1 MLQRFLLLIAVLALS
16 VIPAL
21 RAHDDEK
28 PTIAILSFG
37 YHSNVNL
44 SVKGTLDMLQAYG
57 YINQEERAV
66 LDQRQDLEGEGL
78 NIIWGDAGYDI
89 GFANLMV
96 RDALDRDPDALITI
110 TTPVTQMAVGATL
123 DMEDPPIVIFNVVSN
138 PYHAGIADSPCI
150 KPAHIS
156 GSQFLAPYDRI
167 VPLMLLQDPDM
178 QVVGTIFTTNE
189 ASGVFG
195 ANQITAVGESLGLKV
210 ENASIV
216 SAADLTLAAE
226 GLVSKGIEAFLLPTE
241 ATVASG
247 LPTIIQVANE
257 HGLPVLYTAGNAV
270 YRGATIGAGVYSYF
284 KEGVIAARML
294 IAHWEGAIDIA
305 TAGIN
310 LQNDL
315 SVGINLDAAA
325 AQETEISQ
333 ELLAA
338 ADFVVEDGQSSEGV
352 TPGLP
357 EVNPYLVDMTLD
369 ERRAADLAFLETL
382 RCTPEMIAEQRA
394 ELEDTWADD

>member
-1 MLQRFLLLIAVLALS
+1 MYTKLLIGLLIAALS
-16 VIPAL
+16 FAAPAL
-21 RAHDDEK
+21 AQDDSK
-28 PTIAILSFG
+28 PTIAILAFG

-57 YINQEERAV
+57 YIDQEERAV
-66 LDQRQDLEGEGL
+66 LDQRQDLEGEGI
-78 NIIWGDAGYDI
+78 NIIWGDAAYDI

-110 TTPVTQMAVGATL
+110 TTPVAQIAANATL
-123 DMEDPPIVIFNVVSN
+123 DMEDPPVVIFNVVSN
-138 PYHAGIADSPCI
+138 PYAAGIADAPCI

-167 VPLMLLQDPDM
+167 VPLMLLQNPDM
-178 QVVGTIFTTNE
+178 QVVGTIFTSNE
-189 ASGVFG
+189 PSGVFG
-195 ANQITAVGESLGLKV
+195 ASQISAIGESLGLQV
-210 ENASIV
+210 ESASIV
-216 SAADLTLAAE
+216 STADLTLAAE
-226 GLVSKGIEAFLLPTE
+226 GLVSKGIEAFILPTE
-241 ATVASG
+241 ATVAAG

-257 HGLPVLYTAGNAV
+257 HGLPVMYTAGNAV

-294 IAHWEGAIDIA
+294 IAHLEGAIDIA
-305 TAGIN
+305 SAGIN
-310 LQNDL
+310 LQSDM
-315 SVGINLDAAA
+315 SVGVNLDVAA

-333 ELLAA
+333 ELLAV

-357 EVNPYLVDMTLD
+357 EVNPFLEDISLE
-369 ERRAADLAFLETL
+369 ERRAADLEFLAGLE
-382 RCTPEMIAEQRA
+382 CTPEMIAEQQA
-394 ELEDTWADD
+394 ALAGADE

>member
-1 MLQRFLLLIAVLALS
+1 MVQKYLMLLALLALIAVLA
-16 VIPAL
+16 VAQ
-21 RAHDDEK
+21 DDEK
-28 PTIAILSFG
+28 PTIGILSFG
-37 YHSNVNL
+37 YHSNINL
-44 SVKGTLDMLQAYG
+44 SVKGTLDMLQTYG
-57 YINQEERAV
+57 YINEEERAA
-66 LDQRQDLEGEGL
+66 LDQRQDLEGEGI
-78 NIIWGDAGYDI
+78 NIFWGDAAYDI
-89 GFANLMV
+89 GFASLMV
-96 RDALDRDPDALITI
+96 RDALDKEPDALITI
-110 TTPVTQMAVGATL
+110 TTPVTQIAANATL
-123 DMEDPPIVIFNVVSN
+123 DMEDPPLVIFNVVSN
-138 PYHAGIADSPCI
+138 PYAAGIADAPCL
-150 KPAHIS
+150 KPPHIS

-167 VPLMLLQDPDM
+167 VPLMLLQYPDM

-195 ANQITAVGESLGLKV
+195 ARQITAVGESLGLQV

-226 GLVSKGIEAFLLPTE
+226 GLVSKGIEAFILPTE
-241 ATVASG
+241 ATVAAG

-284 KEGVIAARML
+284 KEGVNAARML
-294 IAHWEGAIDIA
+294 IAHWAGDIDIA

-315 SVGINLDAAA
+315 SVGLNLDAAA
-325 AQETEISQ
+325 AQDIEFSQ

-338 ADFVVEDGQSSEGV
+338 ADFLLEDGQSTEGV

-357 EVNPYLVDMTLD
+357 EVNPYLEDLSLD
-369 ERRAADLAFLETL
+369 ERRAADLAFL
-382 RCTPEMIAEQRA
+382 A
-394 ELEDTWADD
+394 ELYCSDEVIAKQQAELQDTSAED

>member
-1 MLQRFLLLIAVLALS
+1 MVQRITLLIAILALS
-16 VIPAL
+16 LSPAL
-21 RAHDDEK
+21 WAQDDDK
-28 PTIAILSFG
+28 PTVAILAFG

-66 LDQRQDLEGEGL
+66 LDQRQDLEGEAI
-78 NIIWGDAGYDI
+78 NIFFGDAAYDI

-96 RDALDRDPDALITI
+96 RDALDKDPDALITI

-123 DMEDPPIVIFNVVSN
+123 DMEDPPVVIFNVVSN
-138 PYHAGIADSPCI
+138 PYAAGIADAPCI
-150 KPAHIS
+150 KPAHVS

-167 VPLMLLQDPDM
+167 VPLMLLQNPDM
-178 QVVGTIFTTNE
+178 QVAGTIFTSNE
-189 ASGVFG
+189 PSGVFG
-195 ANQITAVGESLGLKV
+195 ASQISAVGESLGLQV
-210 ENASIV
+210 ESAAIV

-226 GLVSKGIEAFLLPTE
+226 GLVSKGIEAFILPTE

-257 HGLPVLYTAGNAV
+257 HSLPVMYTAGSSI

-305 TAGIN
+305 AAGIN

-325 AQETEISQ
+325 AQGVEISQ
-333 ELLAA
+333 DLLAA
-338 ADFVVEDGQSSEGV
+338 ADFVLKDGKSSEGV
-352 TPGLP
+352 IPELP
-357 EVNPYLVDMTLD
+357 EVNPYLEEMTLD
-369 ERRAADLAFLETL
+369 ERRAADLEFLAAL
-382 RCTPEMIAEQRA
+382 HCTDDMIAEQQA
-394 ELEDTWADD
+394 ALDASEG

>member
-1 MLQRFLLLIAVLALS
+1 MIQRFLLLIALLALV

-21 RAHDDEK
+21 AQDDDK

-57 YINQEERAV
+57 YINQEERDV
-66 LDQRQDLEGEGL
+66 LDQQQDLEGEGI
-78 NIIWGDAGYDI
+78 NIFWGDAAYDI

-96 RDALDRDPDALITI
+96 RDALDKDPDALITI
-110 TTPVTQMAVGATL
+110 TTPVAQIAAKSTL
-123 DMEDPPIVIFNVVSN
+123 DMDDPPLVIFNVVSN
-138 PYHAGIADSPCI
+138 PYVAGIADAPCI

-167 VPLMLLQDPDM
+167 VPLMLLQDPEM
-178 QVVGTIFTTNE
+178 QVLGTIFTSNE
-189 ASGVFG
+189 PSGVFG
-195 ANQITAVGESLGLKV
+195 ANQITAVAESLGLQI
-210 ENASIV
+210 ERASIV

-226 GLVSKGIEAFLLPTE
+226 GLVSKGIEAFILPTE

-247 LPTIIQVANE
+247 LPAIIQVANE
-257 HGLPVLYTAGNAV
+257 HGLPVMYTAGNAV

-294 IAHWEGAIDIA
+294 IAHLQGEIDIA

-310 LQNDL
+310 LQNDM
-315 SVGINLDAAA
+315 SVGVNLDVAAD
-325 AQETEISQ
+325 QGLEISA
-333 ELLAA
+333 EVLAA
-338 ADFVVEDGQSSEGV
+338 ADFVVADGQSSEGV

-357 EVNPYLVDMTLD
+357 EVNPYLEDMTLE
-369 ERRAADLAFLETL
+369 ERREADLAFLAAL
-382 RCTPEMIAEQRA
+382 HCTEEMIAEQQA
-394 ELEDTWADD
+394 ALEAADG

>member
-1 MLQRFLLLIAVLALS
+1 MYMKILAGLLAVALL
-16 VIPAL
+16 VAVPAL
-21 RAHDDEK
+21 AQGDDN
-28 PTIAILSFG
+28 PTIAILSLG

-89 GFANLMV
+89 GFASLMV

-110 TTPVTQMAVGATL
+110 TTPVAQIAANATL
-123 DMEDPPIVIFNVVSN
+123 DMEDPPVVIFNVVSN
-138 PYHAGIADSPCI
+138 PYAAGIADAPCI

-156 GSQFLAPYDRI
+156 GSQFLAPYERI
-167 VPLMLLQDPDM
+167 VPLMLLQNPDM
-178 QVVGTIFTTNE
+178 QVVGTIFTSNE
-189 ASGVFG
+189 PSGVFG
-195 ANQITAVGESLGLKV
+195 ANQITAVGESLGLTV

-216 SAADLTLAAE
+216 SAADLTVAAE
-226 GLVSKGIEAFLLPTE
+226 GLVSKGIEAFILPTE

-257 HGLPVLYTAGNAV
+257 HGLPVMYTAGNAV

-294 IAHWEGAIDIA
+294 IAHWEGEIDIA

-315 SVGINLDAAA
+315 SVGVNLDAAA
-325 AQETEISQ
+325 SQEIEISY

-338 ADFVVEDGQSSEGV
+338 ADFVLKDGQSSEGV

-357 EVNPYLVDMTLD
+357 EVNPYLEDMTLE
-369 ERRAADLAFLETL
+369 ERRAMDADFLAELH
-382 RCTPEMIAEQRA
+382 CSPERIAEQRA
-394 ELEDTWADD
+394 ELEDTRAED

>member
-1 MLQRFLLLIAVLALS
+1 MLQRFLLLIAILALS
-16 VIPAL
+16 LSPAL
-21 RAHDDEK
+21 SAQDDEK
-28 PTIAILSFG
+28 PTIGILSLG
-37 YHSNVNL
+37 YHSNILL

-57 YINQEERAV
+57 YIDQEERAV
-66 LDQRQDLEGEGL
+66 LDQRQNIEGERI
-78 NIIWGDAGYDI
+78 NIFWGDAAFDF

-110 TTPVTQMAVGATL
+110 TTPVTQIAANATL
-123 DMEDPPIVIFNVVSN
+123 DMDDPPLVIFNVVSN
-138 PYHAGIADSPCI
+138 PYAAGIAEAPCI

-178 QVVGTIFTTNE
+178 QVVGTIFTSSE
-189 ASGVFG
+189 PSGVFG
-195 ANQITAVGESLGLKV
+195 ARQIAAVGESIGLQV
-210 ENASIV
+210 ESAAVV
-216 SAADLTLAAE
+216 SAADLTIAAK
-226 GLVSKGIEAFLLPTE
+226 GLVSKGIEAFILPTE

-247 LPTIIQVANE
+247 LPAIVQVANE
-257 HGLPVLYTAGNAV
+257 HSLPVLYAAGNAV

-294 IAHWEGAIDIA
+294 IAHLQGDIDIA

-315 SVGINLDAAA
+315 SVGVNLDVAAD
-325 AQETEISQ
+325 QETEISQ

-338 ADFVVEDGQSSEGV
+338 ADFVLEDGQSSQGV

-357 EVNPYLVDMTLD
+357 EVNPYLEDLTLD
-369 ERRAADLAFLETL
+369 ERRAADLAFLAE
-382 RCTPEMIAEQRA
+382 RHCTDEIIAEQQAALDAPA
-394 ELEDTWADD
+394 EE

>member
-1 MLQRFLLLIAVLALS
+1 MVQRFLLLIAVLAFS
-16 VIPAL
+16 VSPAL
-21 RAHDDEK
+21 RAQDDEK
-28 PTIAILSFG
+28 PTIAILSLG

-57 YINQEERAV
+57 YIDQEERAV
-66 LDQRQDLEGEGL
+66 LDQRQDLEGEGI
-78 NIIWGDAGYDI
+78 NIIWGDAAYDI

-110 TTPVTQMAVGATL
+110 TTPVAQIAANATL
-123 DMEDPPIVIFNVVSN
+123 DMEDPPVVIFNVVSN
-138 PYHAGIADSPCI
+138 PYAAGIADAPCI

-167 VPLMLLQDPDM
+167 VPLMLLQNPDM
-178 QVVGTIFTTNE
+178 QVVGTIFTSNE
-189 ASGVFG
+189 PSGIFG
-195 ANQITAVGESLGLKV
+195 ASQISAVGESLGLQV
-210 ENASIV
+210 ESASIV
-216 SAADLTLAAE
+216 STADLTIAAE
-226 GLVSKGIEAFLLPTE
+226 GLVSKGIEAFILPTE
-241 ATVASG
+241 ATVAAG

-257 HGLPVLYTAGNAV
+257 HGLPVMYTAGNAV

-315 SVGINLDAAA
+315 SVGINLDVAA

-338 ADFVVEDGQSSEGV
+338 ADFVIEDGQSSEGV

-357 EVNPYLVDMTLD
+357 EVNPYLEEMTLE
-369 ERRAADLAFLETL
+369 ERRAMDAEFLAE
-382 RCTPEMIAEQRA
+382 RHCSPERIAEEQAALDAAA
-394 ELEDTWADD
+394 E

>member
-1 MLQRFLLLIAVLALS
+1 MAQRFLLLIALLAL
-16 VIPAL
+16 IAAPAM
-21 RAHDDEK
+21 AQNDEK

-57 YINQEERAV
+57 YINQDERAV
-66 LDQRQDLEGEGL
+66 LDQQQDLEGEGI
-78 NIIWGDAGYDI
+78 NIFWGDAAYDI

-96 RDALDRDPDALITI
+96 RDALDKDPDALITI
-110 TTPVTQMAVGATL
+110 TTPVAQIAAKSTL
-123 DMEDPPIVIFNVVSN
+123 DMDDPPLVIFNVVSN
-138 PYHAGIADSPCI
+138 PYVAGIADAPCI

-167 VPLMLLQDPDM
+167 VPLMLLQDPEM
-178 QVVGTIFTTNE
+178 QVLGTIFTSNE
-189 ASGVFG
+189 PSGVFG
-195 ANQITAVGESLGLKV
+195 ANQITAVAESLGLQI
-210 ENASIV
+210 ERASIV

-226 GLVSKGIEAFLLPTE
+226 GLVSKGIEAFILPTE

-247 LPTIIQVANE
+247 LPAIIQVANE
-257 HGLPVLYTAGNAV
+257 HGLPVMYTAGNAV

-294 IAHWEGAIDIA
+294 IAHLQGEIDIA

-310 LQNDL
+310 LQNDM
-315 SVGINLDAAA
+315 SVGVNLDVAAD
-325 AQETEISQ
+325 QGLEISA
-333 ELLAA
+333 EVLAA
-338 ADFVVEDGQSSEGV
+338 ADFVVADGQSSEGV

-357 EVNPYLVDMTLD
+357 EVNPYLQDMTLE
-369 ERRAADLAFLETL
+369 ERREADLAFLAAL
-382 RCTPEMIAEQRA
+382 HCTEEMIAEQQA
-394 ELEDTWADD
+394 ALEAADG

>member
-1 MLQRFLLLIAVLALS
+1 MYTRLLIGLLIVAVLVAG
-16 VIPAL
+16 PAL
-21 RAHDDEK
+21 AQADEK
-28 PTIAILSFG
+28 PTIAIMSFG

-57 YINQEERAV
+57 YIDQEERAV
-66 LDQRQDLEGEGL
+66 LDQRQDLEGEGI
-78 NIIWGDAGYDI
+78 NIFWGDAAYDI

-110 TTPVTQMAVGATL
+110 TTPVAQIAANATL

-138 PYHAGIADSPCI
+138 PYAAGIADASCI

-167 VPLMLLQDPDM
+167 VPVMLLQNPDM
-178 QVVGTIFTTNE
+178 QVVGTIFTSNE
-189 ASGVFG
+189 PSGVFG
-195 ANQITAVGESLGLKV
+195 ASQISAIGESLGLQV
-210 ENASIV
+210 ESASIV
-216 SAADLTLAAE
+216 SVADLTIAAE
-226 GLVSKGIEAFLLPTE
+226 GLVSKGIEAFILPTE

-257 HGLPVLYTAGNAV
+257 HGLPVMYTAGNAV

-294 IAHWEGAIDIA
+294 IAHLEGAIDIA

-310 LQNDL
+310 LQNDM
-315 SVGINLDAAA
+315 SVGVNLDVAA

-333 ELLAA
+333 ELLAV
-338 ADFVVEDGQSSEGV
+338 ADFVVENGQSSEGV

-357 EVNPYLVDMTLD
+357 EVNPFLEDMPLE
-369 ERRAADLAFLETL
+369 ERRAADLEFLAEL
-382 RCTPEMIAEQRA
+382 ECTPEMIAQQQA
-394 ELEDTWADD
+394 ELDADS

>member
-1 MLQRFLLLIAVLALS
+1 MIQRFFLLIAILALS
-16 VIPAL
+16 ISPAL
-21 RAHDDEK
+21 AQDDEK

-57 YINQEERAV
+57 YINQDERAV
-66 LDQRQDLEGEGL
+66 LDQQQDLEGEDI
-78 NIIWGDAGYDI
+78 NIYWGDAAYDI

-96 RDALDRDPDALITI
+96 RDALDKDPDALITI
-110 TTPVTQMAVGATL
+110 TTPVAQIAAKSTL
-123 DMEDPPIVIFNVVSN
+123 DMDDPPLVIFNVVSN
-138 PYHAGIADSPCI
+138 PYVAGIADAPCI

-167 VPLMLLQDPDM
+167 VPLMLLQDPEM
-178 QVVGTIFTTNE
+178 QVLGTIFTSNE
-189 ASGVFG
+189 PSGVFG
-195 ANQITAVGESLGLKV
+195 ANQITAVAESLGLQI
-210 ENASIV
+210 ERASIV

-226 GLVSKGIEAFLLPTE
+226 GLVSKGIEAFILPTE

-247 LPTIIQVANE
+247 LPAIIQVANE
-257 HGLPVLYTAGNAV
+257 HGLPVMYTAGNAV

-294 IAHWEGAIDIA
+294 IAHLQGEIDIA

-310 LQNDL
+310 LQNDM
-315 SVGINLDAAA
+315 SVGVNLDVAAD
-325 AQETEISQ
+325 QGLEISA
-333 ELLAA
+333 EVLAA
-338 ADFVVEDGQSSEGV
+338 ADFVVADGQSSEGV

-357 EVNPYLVDMTLD
+357 EVNPYLEDMTLE
-369 ERRAADLAFLETL
+369 ERREADLAFLAAL
-382 RCTPEMIAEQRA
+382 HCTDEMIAEQQA
-394 ELEDTWADD
+394 ALDAADG

>member
-1 MLQRFLLLIAVLALS
+1 MYKKLLIGLLIVAVLVAG
-16 VIPAL
+16 PAL
-21 RAHDDEK
+21 AQADEK
-28 PTIAILSFG
+28 PTIAIMSFG

-57 YINQEERAV
+57 YIDQEERAV
-66 LDQRQDLEGEGL
+66 LDQRQDLEGEGI
-78 NIIWGDAGYDI
+78 NIFWGDAAYDI

-110 TTPVTQMAVGATL
+110 TTPVAQIAANATL

-138 PYHAGIADSPCI
+138 PYAAGIADASCI

-167 VPLMLLQDPDM
+167 VPLMLMQNPDM
-178 QVVGTIFTTNE
+178 QVVGTIFTSNE
-189 ASGVFG
+189 PSGVFG
-195 ANQITAVGESLGLKV
+195 ASQISAIGEALGLQV
-210 ENASIV
+210 ESASIISV
-216 SAADLTLAAE
+216 ADLTIAAE
-226 GLVSKGIEAFLLPTE
+226 GLVSKGIEAFILPTE

-257 HGLPVLYTAGNAV
+257 HGLPVMYTAGNAV

-294 IAHWEGAIDIA
+294 VAHLEGAIDIA
-305 TAGIN
+305 AAGIN
-310 LQNDL
+310 LQSDM
-315 SVGINLDAAA
+315 SVGVNLDVAA

-333 ELLAA
+333 ELLAV
-338 ADFVVEDGQSSEGV
+338 ADFVVENGQSSEGV

-357 EVNPYLVDMTLD
+357 EVNPFLEDMPLE
-369 ERRAADLAFLETL
+369 ERRAADLAFLAEL
-382 RCTPEMIAEQRA
+382 ECTPEIIAEQQA
-394 ELEDTWADD
+394 QLDAADS

>member
-1 MLQRFLLLIAVLALS
+1 MYRRVAVFSVLLSLILVLT
-16 VIPAL
+16 P
-21 RAHDDEK
+21 RAQDDDI

-78 NIIWGDAGYDI
+78 NIIWGDAAYDI

-123 DMEDPPIVIFNVVSN
+123 DMEDPPVVIFNVVSN
-138 PYHAGIADSPCI
+138 PYAAGIADAPCI

-195 ANQITAVGESLGLKV
+195 ASQITAVGESLGLKV

-226 GLVSKGIEAFLLPTE
+226 GLVSKGIEAFILPTE

-257 HGLPVLYTAGNAV
+257 HGLPVMYTAGNAV

-305 TAGIN
+305 AAGIN
-310 LQNDL
+310 LQNDM
-315 SVGINLDAAA
+315 SVGVNLDAAA
-325 AQETEISQ
+325 DQEIEISQ

-338 ADFVVEDGQSSEGV
+338 ADFVLEDGQSSEGV

-357 EVNPYLVDMTLD
+357 EVNPFLEDMTLE

-382 RCTPEMIAEQRA
+382 RCTPEMIAEQQA
-394 ELEDTWADD
+394 ELDAAQE

>member
-1 MLQRFLLLIAVLALS
+1 MYTRILIGLLTAALLLAA
-16 VIPAL
+16 PAL
-21 RAHDDEK
+21 AHDDDK
-28 PTIAILSFG
+28 PTIAILSLG

-66 LDQRQDLEGEGL
+66 LDQRQDLEGEGI
-78 NIIWGDAGYDI
+78 NIFWGDAAYDI

-96 RDALDRDPDALITI
+96 RDALDRNPDALITI
-110 TTPVTQMAVGATL
+110 TTPVAQMAANATL
-123 DMEDPPIVIFNVVSN
+123 DMGDPPVVIFNVVSN
-138 PYHAGIADSPCI
+138 PYAAGIADAPCI

-167 VPLMLLQDPDM
+167 VPLMLLQNPDM
-178 QVVGTIFTTNE
+178 QVVGTIFTSNE
-189 ASGVFG
+189 PSGVFG
-195 ANQITAVGESLGLKV
+195 ASQISTVGESLGLQV

-226 GLVSKGIEAFLLPTE
+226 GLVSKGIEAFILPTE
-241 ATVASG
+241 ATVAAG

-257 HGLPVLYTAGNAV
+257 HGLPVMYTAGNAV

-315 SVGINLDAAA
+315 SVGINLDMAA
-325 AQETEISQ
+325 AQGIEISQ

-357 EVNPYLVDMTLD
+357 EVNPFLEDMTLD

-382 RCTPEMIAEQRA
+382 HCTSEIIAEQRA
-394 ELEDTWADD
+394 ELEDT

>member
-1 MLQRFLLLIAVLALS
+1 MQRFFLLIAILALS
-16 VIPAL
+16 LSPAL
-21 RAHDDEK
+21 AQDDEK

-57 YINQEERAV
+57 YINQDERAV
-66 LDQRQDLEGEGL
+66 LDQQQDLEGEDI
-78 NIIWGDAGYDI
+78 NIYWGDAAYDI

-96 RDALDRDPDALITI
+96 RDALDKDPDALITI
-110 TTPVTQMAVGATL
+110 TTPVAQIAAKSTL
-123 DMEDPPIVIFNVVSN
+123 DMDDPPLVIFNVVSN
-138 PYHAGIADSPCI
+138 PYVAGIADAPCI

-167 VPLMLLQDPDM
+167 VPLMLLQDPEM
-178 QVVGTIFTTNE
+178 QVLGTIFTSNE
-189 ASGVFG
+189 PSGVFG
-195 ANQITAVGESLGLKV
+195 ANQITAVAESLGLQI
-210 ENASIV
+210 ERASIV

-226 GLVSKGIEAFLLPTE
+226 GLVSKGIEAFILPTE

-247 LPTIIQVANE
+247 LPAIIQVANE
-257 HGLPVLYTAGNAV
+257 HGLPVMYTAGNAV

-294 IAHWEGAIDIA
+294 IAHLQGEIDIA

-310 LQNDL
+310 LQNDM
-315 SVGINLDAAA
+315 SVGVNLDVAAD
-325 AQETEISQ
+325 QGLEISA
-333 ELLAA
+333 EVLAA
-338 ADFVVEDGQSSEGV
+338 ADFVVADGQSSEGV

-357 EVNPYLVDMTLD
+357 EVNPYLEDMTLE
-369 ERRAADLAFLETL
+369 ERREADLAFLAAL
-382 RCTPEMIAEQRA
+382 HCTDEMIAEQQA
-394 ELEDTWADD
+394 ALDAADG

>member
-1 MLQRFLLLIAVLALS
+1 MAQRFLLLIALLALS
-16 VIPAL
+16 ISPAL
-21 RAHDDEK
+21 AQDDDK

-66 LDQRQDLEGEGL
+66 LDQQQDLEGEGI
-78 NIIWGDAGYDI
+78 NIFWGDAAYDI

-96 RDALDRDPDALITI
+96 RDALDKDPDALITI
-110 TTPVTQMAVGATL
+110 TTPVAQIAAKSTL
-123 DMEDPPIVIFNVVSN
+123 DMDNPPLVIFNVVSN
-138 PYHAGIADSPCI
+138 PYVAGIADAPCI

-167 VPLMLLQDPDM
+167 VPLMLLQDPEM
-178 QVVGTIFTTNE
+178 QVLGTIFTSNE
-189 ASGVFG
+189 PSGVFG
-195 ANQITAVGESLGLKV
+195 ANQITAVAESLGLQI
-210 ENASIV
+210 ERASIV

-226 GLVSKGIEAFLLPTE
+226 GLVSKGIEAFILPTE

-247 LPTIIQVANE
+247 LPAIIQVANE
-257 HGLPVLYTAGNAV
+257 HGLPVMYTAGNAV

-294 IAHWEGAIDIA
+294 IAHLQGEIDIA

-310 LQNDL
+310 LQNDM
-315 SVGINLDAAA
+315 SVGVNLDVAAD
-325 AQETEISQ
+325 QGLEISA
-333 ELLAA
+333 EVLAA
-338 ADFVVEDGQSSEGV
+338 ADFVVSDGQSSEGV

-357 EVNPYLVDMTLD
+357 EVNPYLQDMTLE
-369 ERRAADLAFLETL
+369 ERREADLAFLAAL
-382 RCTPEMIAEQRA
+382 HCTEEMIAEQQA
-394 ELEDTWADD
+394 ALEAADG

>member
-1 MLQRFLLLIAVLALS
+1 MYTRLLIGLLIVAVLVAG
-16 VIPAL
+16 PAL
-21 RAHDDEK
+21 AQADEK
-28 PTIAILSFG
+28 PTIAIMSFG

-57 YINQEERAV
+57 YIDQEERAV
-66 LDQRQDLEGEGL
+66 LDQRQDLEGEGI
-78 NIIWGDAGYDI
+78 NIFWGDAAYDI

-110 TTPVTQMAVGATL
+110 TTPVAQIAANATL

-138 PYHAGIADSPCI
+138 PYAAGIADASCI

-167 VPLMLLQDPDM
+167 VPVMLLQNPDM
-178 QVVGTIFTTNE
+178 QVVGTIFTSNE
-189 ASGVFG
+189 PSGVFG
-195 ANQITAVGESLGLKV
+195 ASQISAIGESLGLQV
-210 ENASIV
+210 ESASIV
-216 SAADLTLAAE
+216 SVADLTIAAE
-226 GLVSKGIEAFLLPTE
+226 GLVSKGIEAFILPTE

-257 HGLPVLYTAGNAV
+257 HGLPVMYTAGNAV

-294 IAHWEGAIDIA
+294 IAHLEGAIDIA

-310 LQNDL
+310 LQNDM
-315 SVGINLDAAA
+315 SVGVNLDVAA

-333 ELLAA
+333 ELLAV

-357 EVNPYLVDMTLD
+357 EVNPFLEDMPLE
-369 ERRAADLAFLETL
+369 ERRAADLEFLAEL
-382 RCTPEMIAEQRA
+382 ECTPEMIAQQQA
-394 ELEDTWADD
+394 ELDADS